1 MVEISVRDIF
11 KILLRKWWIVI
22 ICITLT
28 GVASYIWTNYYTT
41 EMYSA
46 STTLYV
52 GKNTDA
58 VGVQTADLNL
68 GSNLILDYRE
78 IAKSRRV
85 AYVVIDEL
93 GLKTSARA
101 MSNRISVNQR
111 DMTRV
116 IEISV
121 SDVNPQMAMDITNK
135 VAEVFQSKVK
145 EIMQIENVQII
156 DKAEMPMYPVSPNK
170 QMNYLLGII
179 IGLVI
184 GVGIIFLIAFLDDTI
199 KTPDDVQRHVELSV
213 IGAIP
218 AFQKI
223 GRRA

>member
-1 MVEISVRDIF
+1 
-11 KILLRKWWIVI
+11 
-22 ICITLT
+22 
-28 GVASYIWTNYYTT
+28 
-41 EMYSA
+41 MYSA

-184 GVGIIFLIAFLDDTI
+184 GVGIVFLIAFFDDTI

>member
-184 GVGIIFLIAFLDDTI
+184 GVGIVFLIAFFDDTI